1 MDWWFA
7 LRYLLLL
14 LLLLGVALGLYVLI
28 KGESP
33 RD

>member
-1 MDWWFA
+1 MDWGFA

-14 LLLLGVALGLYVLI
+14 LGVVLGLYVLI

-33 RD
+33 RKC

>member
-1 MDWWFA
+1 MDWGFA

-14 LLLLGVALGLYVLI
+14 TGVVLGLYVFTR

-33 RD
+33 RKC